1 MFNATCLIKTDID
14 TVNKCMGQNPYN
26 PETFL
31 QNFASRL
38 TSFNDP
44 LLNMY
49 PTSEIAGNI
58 EDEDVILG
66 LREPQKLIEWAK
78 TMKERTQCMA
88 MAEFSAALQKHK
100 AEGIDITKPMYTCL
114 RSIEMDSNESYLL
127 RYAAELFDNHPNPE
141 CGELFYDGEHWHQVH
156 CIDDILDEYDDDIDN
171 ALDALY
177 SIEAHGDIDGDYW
190 CTTTDKDLNR
200 TIRECRTEI
209 LVDALLAR
217 GSEAVEEFLG
227 YPVNMSEA
235 ECVLEE
241 YLNNLSDEDL
251 ANAFF
256 ETL

>member
-38 TSFNDP
+38 TSFDDP
-44 LLNMY
+44 LLNIY

-78 TMKERTQCMA
+78 TMKERAQCMA

-100 AEGIDITKPMYTCL
+100 AEV

-127 RYAAELFDNHPNPE
+127 RYAAELLDNHPNPE
-141 CGELFYDGEHWHQVH
+141 CGELFYDGDSWKCFPNGFQLK
-156 CIDDILDEYDDDIDN
+156 D
-171 ALDALY
+171 
-177 SIEAHGDIDGDYW
+177 IEAHAEDYIIIPGLFY
-190 CTTTDKDLNR
+190 DD
-200 TIRECRTEI
+200 
-209 LVDALLAR
+209 
-217 GSEAVEEFLG
+217 
-227 YPVNMSEA
+227 
-235 ECVLEE
+235 
-241 YLNNLSDEDL
+241 
-251 ANAFF
+251 
-256 ETL
+256 

>member
-38 TSFNDP
+38 TSFDDP
-44 LLNMY
+44 LLNIY

-100 AEGIDITKPMYTCL
+100 AEGIDITKPML
-114 RSIEMDSNESYLL
+114 RQVIKEEPTYKKGNYIATARIAQHYPTAVKNAGIVLQNLL
-127 RYAAELFDNHPNPE
+127 KEGMPGLEDT
-141 CGELFYDGEHWHQVH
+141 
-156 CIDDILDEYDDDIDN
+156 DERN
-171 ALDALY
+171 LWL
-177 SIEAHGDIDGDYW
+177 
-190 CTTTDKDLNR
+190 CKN
-200 TIRECRTEI
+200 CRTFST
-209 LVDALLAR
+209 VQ
-217 GSEAVEEFLG
+217 EAISFLE
-227 YPVNMSEA
+227 SLKCE
-235 ECVLEE
+235 
-241 YLNNLSDEDL
+241 
-251 ANAFF
+251 
-256 ETL
+256 